1 MAPLVIT
8 KFITKHQLARWWDRA
23 HHSQATI
30 QFYQKIVPQC
40 FLLFLF
46 LADHQFLGKHI
57 EPIHSDH
64 FWLQLLWPLAIYFSK
79 RALFLIAQCHQ

>member
-8 KFITKHQLARWWDRA
+8 KFITKHQLARWWG
-23 HHSQATI
+23 SGTSLSSNNT
-30 QFYQKIVPQC
+30 VPQC